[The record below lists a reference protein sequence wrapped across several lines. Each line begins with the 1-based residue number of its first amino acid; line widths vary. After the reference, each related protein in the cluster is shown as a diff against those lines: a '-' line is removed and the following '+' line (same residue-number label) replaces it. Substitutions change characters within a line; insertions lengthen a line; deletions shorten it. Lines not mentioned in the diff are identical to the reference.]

1 MLETTGISD
10 QTNKVLIG
18 MAAAA
23 TLAGVGY
30 MAYKS
35 LGESDLEKTL
45 EKINALGNLK
55 FEEGNYEEA
64 IKVFT
69 RGIEKAGANPDKHI
83 VARLY
88 QNRAACREKV
98 GHSSFHILKD
108 CKAALKV
115 DNKYA
120 EAYLR
125 AAKALHRDGKEQDA
139 LAYLVAAF
147 NLDSNLNEANS
158 DFFKKLL
165 TVQPLSDRLIGKPLN
180 LSENNPP
187 PVALFRIQQW
197 CDTWDVLDLFK
208 KDLTKFEPDVMD
220 ENQKQYNQALEYFKH
235 GEYKR
240 ILGVLSAENT
250 YPPAMILR
258 GKMLS
263 YSVEPNDATRYIDKV
278 GSKLNE
284 MIGEEVDEERK
295 KTMRDAFD
303 ILKIELMYTMADVD
317 KFLKTL
323 PEDDKE
329 RLFKMYSFAGIF
341 VYNGCV
347 LDTACTSHEEQMMA
361 DTNNSVRLLEEAAK
375 HGTLTPHLQ
384 MIAAFLKLGNCEDD
398 RDHHRWIQ
406 EMEELTEQRST
417 HFNLVLMAK
426 VYMMTNN
433 SESSEKLLNEAAK
446 IKTRYLVPSRLLQT
460 ADLHVHKPEAE
471 RLRLTTRIADAII
484 AIDPFNSSAHFL
496 HLLGTNGPE
505 PMIKGDNYEQDMES
519 IRKAALFA
527 PPRELLMLK
536 QLISLMK
543 AKRRAAG
550 MIGLREPAPIKFLDE
565 TIEER
570 LRRMALRAGVLQNLI
585 AFLIIPP
592 LLVSICLIVFHSVR
606 KTVVAGVARYHTTKT
621 TVSI

>member
-1 MLETTGISD
+1 MPETTGISD
-10 QTNKVLIG
+10 QTKKVLIG
-18 MAAAA
+18 VAAAA
-23 TLAGVGY
+23 TVAGVGY

-35 LGESDLEKTL
+35 LSGSDLEKDL
-45 EKINALGNLK
+45 EEIKALGNLK
-55 FEEGNYEEA
+55 FKEKNYEEA
-64 IKVFT
+64 IKEFT
-69 RGIEKAGANPDKHI
+69 RGIEKAGDNPDKHI
-83 VARLY
+83 VAMLY

-98 GHSSFHILKD
+98 GHSPFDILND
-108 CKAALKV
+108 CMAALKV
-115 DNKYA
+115 DKKYA
-120 EAYLR
+120 KAYLR
-125 AAKALHRDGKEQDA
+125 AAKALHEVGKKQDA
-139 LAYLVAAF
+139 LAYLLAAF
-147 NLDSNLNEANS
+147 TLDSNLNKANF
-158 DFFKKLL
+158 DFFGKLL
-165 TVQPLSDRLIGKPLN
+165 TVEPLSDCFIGKPLN
-180 LSENNPP
+180 LSEINPP

-220 ENQKQYNQALEYFKH
+220 ENQKKYNQALEYFKQ
-235 GEYKR
+235 GEYER

-384 MIAAFLKLGNCEDD
+384 MIAAFLKLCTCEDYGD
-398 RDHHRWIQ
+398 VHRRIR

-446 IKTRYLVPSRLLQT
+446 IKTRYLAPSRFLQT

-471 RLRLTTRIADAII
+471 RLRLTTQSADAAI
-484 AIDPFNSSAHFL
+484 AIDPFNFSAHVL

-505 PMIKGDNYEQDMES
+505 PMIKKANYEQAMES

-536 QLISLMK
+536 RMIPLMK
-543 AKRRAAG
+543 AKKRAAE
-550 MIGLREPAPIKFLDE
+550 MLD
-565 TIEER
+565 
-570 LRRMALRAGVLQNLI
+570 M
-585 AFLIIPP
+585 
-592 LLVSICLIVFHSVR
+592 
-606 KTVVAGVARYHTTKT
+606 Y
-621 TVSI
+621 